1 MVACYIKIFSMLY
14 ISKEYKS
21 LIIKEIYIEI
31 MKENNTNDEYLP
43 LKDFL
48 NENLLRDLIIFIVLF
63 LFILTQSWND
73 LFLLIFPLILFT
85 MSMTFRIINTNK
97 WRIYLANGMIIYNP
111 LGSEKKNAD
120 RLYFSSVLLLILL
133 FWIGSESIYHPQLI
147 DDYNFFFNILF
158 IFIYTFG
165 FYWILIDI
173 WKNAK
178 IEILIKEEQD
188 QNINKV
194 LSSLGREKSIH
205 LSIFNLAI
213 FIILNVINVVV
224 AFLINFNLISSISYY
239 LPGTGIEGSLP
250 FEISILLLFFM
261 IISPFLTV
269 IFLFLIHHY
278 IQDFNIDLLNDIIQ
292 SLPESRR
299 NEILQN
305 LSHIN
310 KKITASINSNK
321 DL

>member
-21 LIIKEIYIEI
+21 LIIKKIYIEI
-31 MKENNTNDEYLP
+31 MKENNTNEEYLP
-43 LKDFL
+43 LKDIL
-48 NENLLRDLIIFIVLF
+48 NENLLRDLIVFVVLF

-73 LFLLIFPLILFT
+73 LFLLVFPLILFT

-97 WRIYLANGMIIYNP
+97 WRIYLTNGMIIYNP
-111 LGSEKKNAD
+111 LGSEKKHAD

-133 FWIGSESIYHPQLI
+133 FWIGSESICHPQLI
-147 DDYNFFFNILF
+147 DDYTLYFNLLF
-158 IFIYTFG
+158 MLIYTFG

-178 IEILIKEEQD
+178 IEILSKEEQD
-188 QNINKV
+188 QDITKV
-194 LSSLGREKSIH
+194 LSSLGRKKSIH
-205 LSIFNLAI
+205 LSVLNLII
-213 FIILNVINVVV
+213 FIILNVINVLV
-224 AFLINFNLISSISYY
+224 AVLINFNLISGISYY

-250 FEISILLLFFM
+250 LEISIFHLFFM
-261 IISPFLTV
+261 IISPCLTI
-269 IFLFLIHHY
+269 IFLLLIHHD
-278 IQDFNIDLLNDIIQ
+278 IQDFNIDLLNEIIQ
-292 SLPESRR
+292 SLPESKT

-305 LSHIN
+305 FSHIN
-310 KKITASINSNK
+310 KKYNRININK